1 MSLHTF
7 RVVAIFLAS
16 LAICG
21 CVSTGQPISN
31 IEDKVIP
38 TKLDGSDRSLDD
50 VREAIAKGCM
60 SKGWTPVVVDESQIK
75 CSILV
80 RGKHYAEVNIPFTE
94 SGYSIVY
101 ADSRVLDYD
110 PEQGRIHRNYNKWVI
125 LLSQSIDQQMLN

>member
-1 MSLHTF
+1 MRMQTF
-7 RVVAIFLAS
+7 GIVAIFFAS
-16 LAICG
+16 LAIHG

-31 IEDKVIP
+31 IEDRAIP
-38 TKLDGSDRSLDD
+38 TKLDGSARSLDD
-50 VREAIAKGCM
+50 VREAIAKGCS
-60 SKGWTPVVVDESQIK
+60 SKGWAPVVVDESRLK

-94 SGYSIVY
+94 SGYSIIY

-110 PEQGRIHRNYNKWVI
+110 PEQRRIHRNYNKWVI